1 MTPTQYSP
9 ASSVHGVGY
18 YQKRDTLQEVTIMI
32 SRIATWPDGTTVE
45 LYIGTADEVRKLY
58 SKIRRAERR
67 GQTNLFTLWADR
79 AEFNPN
85 KRYAL
90 QIDGVDYS
98 IITADTLA
106 DYLADGMN
114 LSRCGMV

>member
-1 MTPTQYSP
+1 MT
-9 ASSVHGVGY
+9 
-18 YQKRDTLQEVTIMI
+18 KRT
-32 SRIATWPDGTTVE
+32 ATWPDGYSVE

-79 AEFNPN
+79 AEFNPS

>member
-1 MTPTQYSP
+1 MTN
-9 ASSVHGVGY
+9 
-18 YQKRDTLQEVTIMI
+18 
-32 SRIATWPDGTTVE
+32 RIATWPDGTCVM
-45 LYIGTADEVRKLY
+45 LYIGTADEVEKLY

-79 AEFNPN
+79 ASFNPN
-85 KRYAL
+85 RRYAL

-106 DYLADGMN
+106 DYLQDGAQ
-114 LSRCGMV
+114 LRVV